1 MSLSQGDAATAHN
14 FAIQIDGIQVEYLN
28 KISGLTNVQDVIE
41 YVQNTPHGK
50 PVVRKMP
57 GISKG
62 GEVEVVRGR
71 NRSTDFTT
79 WIRTSLAGEMQSA
92 RKNISIIVLDYQNN
106 EVTRFNLINAWCC
119 ETSYSEMTAGQP
131 QVYEERVKITYEEL
145 KYEG

>member
-1 MSLSQGDAATAHN
+1 MSLNQGDAATAHN

-71 NRSTDFTT
+71 NRSNDFTT
-79 WIRTSLAGEMQSA
+79 WIKTSLAGEMQSA